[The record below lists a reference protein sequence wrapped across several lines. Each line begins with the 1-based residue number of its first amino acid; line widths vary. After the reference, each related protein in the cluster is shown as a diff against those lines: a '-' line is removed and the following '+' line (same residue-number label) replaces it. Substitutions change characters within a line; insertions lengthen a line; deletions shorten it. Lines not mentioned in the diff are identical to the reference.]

1 MQICLCDAMPGYPHT
16 ADCPYPLYRGSR
28 RMVED
33 WYRERDRIR
42 AERARIKAAKSSE

>member
-1 MQICLCDAMPGYPHT
+1 MQMRLCDAMPGYPHA

-28 RMVED
+28 KMVDE

-42 AERARIKAAKSSE
+42 RAKVKSGKPSE